1 MVFLLITAV
10 YKIQTTIEG
19 WQSVMALRVVSSGC
33 RLPPPYLPATR
44 WLRHSSTNSVR
55 DEKAKGASHVWPSE
69 QAAGTTDLVP
79 GFGDTKEAYR
89 SKSFLELLRH
99 YVVFKSFTFNYLV
112 DNNKAV
118 SEVKTVATCTC

>member
-1 MVFLLITAV
+1 MAL
-10 YKIQTTIEG
+10 Y
-19 WQSVMALRVVSSGC
+19 SMALRVVSSGC
-33 RLPPPYLPATR
+33 RLPPATR
-44 WLRHSSTNSVR
+44 WLRHSSANSIR

-69 QAAGTTDLVP
+69 QAAGATDLVP

-99 YVVFKSFTFNYLV
+99 YVVFKSFTFNYVV

-118 SEVKTVATCTC
+118 SEVKKHVTTCTC